1 MLGRPPGGRSR
12 RGRGWTRTAC
22 TSHRCDR
29 AGTSGPGC
37 RRLRSH
43 CRPTTRGSEK
53 AETSPSG
60 GREKG
65 GGRGRGESLG
75 LDCVTILK
83 QWWPLP
89 CPSHLYP
96 GMAAE
101 VEVKLCWMS
110 DAHVHRGT
118 CRDVATLANLVLRGW
133 EGEGRISTTIHYH
146 MTRYLQQTWL
156 YTVAPKCAVL
166 D

>member
-37 RRLRSH
+37 CRLRSH
-43 CRPTTRGSEK
+43 CHPTTRGSEK

-75 LDCVTILK
+75 LDHYNTEAMVAP
-83 QWWPLP
+83 PLP
-89 CPSHLYP
+89 LSPVSRHDGC
-96 GMAAE
+96 
-101 VEVKLCWMS
+101 
-110 DAHVHRGT
+110 RG
-118 CRDVATLANLVLRGW
+118 RSQTL
-133 EGEGRISTTIHYH
+133 
-146 MTRYLQQTWL
+146 
-156 YTVAPKCAVL
+156 L
-166 D
+166 DE